1 MKRVIHDME
10 ARPSE
15 ELLTGFEGLLGIYS
29 PSCFVADAMERSGVM
44 RSDIRPLSEH
54 RTVGAAV
61 TVRLSPGDLV
71 DPLDA
76 LTVAAAGDVVVVDAG
91 GETETSVWGGLMA
104 RLCIQKGIRG
114 AVVDGA
120 IRDTDEIGEVG
131 FPIWSRSVIPRSTH
145 SPFSQR
151 LEPIEVNVTIT
162 CGGVTVRP
170 GDVVLADEIGIVVV
184 PLEEAGDVLRRA
196 NEQSEKEEATRKR
209 IQEGKTVEEI
219 LAEFGRL

>member
-1 MKRVIHDME
+1 MKRMIREM
-10 ARPSE
+10 ATRPGA
-15 ELLTGFEGLLGIYS
+15 ELLGGYESLLAIYS
-29 PSCFVADAMERSGVM
+29 PSCFVADAMERAGVM
-44 RSDIRPLSEH
+44 RSDIRPRSGD

-76 LTVAAAGDVVVVDAG
+76 LAVAKEGDVIVVDAG

-104 RLCIQKGIRG
+104 RLCVQSGVRG

-120 IRDTDEIGEVG
+120 IRDTDEIREVG

-145 SPFSQR
+145 SPFSKR
-151 LEPIEVNVTIT
+151 LEPIEVNLPIA
-162 CGGVTVRP
+162 CGGISVHP
-170 GDVVLADEIGIVVV
+170 GDIVLADEIGVVVV
-184 PLEEAGDVLRRA
+184 PQEEAEAVLKRA
-196 NEQSEKEEATRKR
+196 REQSEKEEVTRKR